1 MPIRS
6 NMPTMKDVARLAGV
20 SIQTVSAI
28 INHKPG
34 ITNATRIRVLAAI
47 EQLGYRPYSIA
58 RSLRTRQTHS
68 IALIVSDI
76 ANPFYATMASAVEDF
91 AHNAGY
97 SVILHNTHDDLDRE
111 TAYLQAIAQ
120 RWVDGAII
128 VSTRSEV
135 VGLENLQE
143 AHIPVVAVNHIPA
156 VYNGPSVTMDNYRAG
171 RLAAEHLVRL
181 GHRRISH
188 ISGPSRLYIS
198 HEREQGFLEVL
209 LEHGLRPAFCANGSG
224 DWGCESGYRAMLQIL
239 DCGGDHPSAVFA
251 ANDRMAIGSMRA
263 IYDRGLRIPED
274 ISILGLDDIEMAAF
288 TNPPLTTIGQP
299 IIRMALTA
307 VEILIR
313 ILSGEQVPQSK
324 VLLQPTLIIRGSTA
338 QRG

>member
-34 ITNATRIRVLAAI
+34 ITQATRDRVLQAI
-47 EQLGYRPYSIA
+47 DQLGYRPYSIA

-68 IALIVSDI
+68 IALVVSDI
-76 ANPFYATMASAVEDF
+76 ANPFYATMASAIEDF

-97 SVILHNTHDDLDRE
+97 SLILHNTHDDVDRE
-111 TAYLQAIAQ
+111 TAYLQSIAQ

-135 VGLENLQE
+135 IGLDNLNT
-143 AHIPVVAVNHIPA
+143 AHIPTIAVNHIPFG
-156 VYNGPSVTMDNYRAG
+156 YDGPSVTLDNFRAG
-171 RLAAEHLVRL
+171 RLAAEHLIGL
-181 GHRRISH
+181 GHHQLSH
-188 ISGPSRLYIS
+188 IGGPSRLS
-198 HEREQGFLEVL
+198 VSRDREQGFIQALE
-209 LEHGLRPAFCANGSG
+209 EHGLKPSFCPGNSG
-224 DWGCESGYRAMLQIL
+224 DWGCESGYRAMHQVLN
-239 DCGGDHPSAVFA
+239 CGLKIPTAVFA
-251 ANDRMAIGSMRA
+251 ANDRMAIGAMRA
-263 IYDRGLRIPED
+263 IYDKGLRIPED
-274 ISILGLDDIEMAAF
+274 ISIMGLDDIETAAF

-307 VEILIR
+307 VDILIR
-313 ILSGEQVPQSK
+313 ILASGKVSQSK
-324 VLLQPTLIIRGSTA
+324 VTLAPTLIIRSSTT
-338 QRG
+338 QHH

>member
-1 MPIRS
+1 MRIRS
-6 NMPTMKDVARLAGV
+6 DMPTMKEVARLAGV

-34 ITNATRIRVLAAI
+34 ITNATRDRVLTAI

-76 ANPFYATMASAVEDF
+76 ANPFYATMASAIEDF

-97 SVILHNTHDDLDRE
+97 SVILHNTHDDVDRE
-111 TAYLQAIAQ
+111 TAYLQSIAQ

-135 VGLENLQE
+135 FGLDNLYT
-143 AHIPVVAVNHIPA
+143 AHIPVVAVNHVPS
-156 VYNGPSVTMDNYRAG
+156 VYTGPSVTLDNYRAG
-171 RLAAEHLVRL
+171 RLAAEHLVSL

-188 ISGPSRLYIS
+188 ITGPSRLYVS
-198 HEREQGFLEVL
+198 REREQGFTEVL
-209 LEHGLRPAFCANGSG
+209 NERGLRPSFCASGTG
-224 DWGCESGYRAMLQIL
+224 DWGCESGYRAMLQVL
-239 DCGGDHPSAVFA
+239 DCGQDRPSAVFA
-251 ANDRMAIGSMRA
+251 ANDRMAIGAMRA
-263 IYDRGLRIPED
+263 IYDRGLSIPSD
-274 ISILGLDDIEMAAF
+274 LSIIGLDDIEIAAF

-313 ILSGEQVPQSK
+313 ILSGEDMPHTK
-324 VLLQPTLIIRGSTA
+324 VLLQPSLIIRGSTA
-338 QRG
+338 KI